1 MSNQTWALY
10 QCGSWPHQTT
20 EKSWGWTKVEAEKR
34 TRGFNLNCVSSY
46 YANFFCK
53 MKIYFWVR
61 IKKKN
66 MHNNLKHSVDLFQ
79 GFWYCTPSEINWKN
93 QGLFYWWKIFE
104 KGKLFTTQNTK
115 TVLNG
120 SSSTWKEVLCG
131 VPQGSVLGPLLFVIF
146 INDIEKSVESVTI
159 KFADDRK
166 VGHIEHM
173 NPTDSETL

>member
-10 QCGSWPHQTT
+10 QCGSWPNQTT

-79 GFWYCTPSEINWKN
+79 GFWYCTQSEINWKN

-104 KGKLFTTQNTK
+104 KGKLFTTQNTRQYSMDLHQHGRRCYVGYLRVVFW
-115 TVLNG
+115 VLFY
-120 SSSTWKEVLCG
+120 SWY
-131 VPQGSVLGPLLFVIF
+131 LLMILR
-146 INDIEKSVESVTI
+146 N
-159 KFADDRK
+159 
-166 VGHIEHM
+166 
-173 NPTDSETL
+173 L